1 MEGRVLLSVNGQGV
15 TPSTSLVI
23 VNTTSHLT
31 TPDLPQLDHPLY
43 GGMLVLHGGVH
54 EGSVASDGVADVLQR
69 VGTQL
74 WVRTFL
80 QTFEGL
86 VTARPVTPLGEDQDL
101 TGERERDY
109 DNTNL

>member
-54 EGSVASDGVADVLQR
+54 ERSVTSDGVAHVLQG
-69 VGTQL
+69 VGAQFR
-74 WVRTFL
+74 VRTFL

-86 VTARPVTPLGEDQDL
+86 VTPSPVTPLGE
-101 TGERERDY
+101 
-109 DNTNL
+109 N